1 MLNTFNNS
9 EIISIEENYEKPLII
24 YSNVNNQNYDLN
36 EIHNSK
42 DAIRIEDILNSNK
55 KGMNK

>member
-9 EIISIEENYEKPLII
+9 EMISIEENYEKPLII

-36 EIHNSK
+36 EIQNS
-42 DAIRIEDILNSNK
+42 
-55 KGMNK
+55 